1 MAEYVDLRSDTVTRP
16 TKDMLNAMLKAHV
29 GDDVYGEDPTVNML
43 EERVADLL
51 GFEAALFT
59 PSGTMANQIAIHC
72 HTRHGDSILTENESH
87 IFLYEAGAAAA
98 QSGVQFDLIPL
109 EDHWSDSSIESNIKP
124 EWLHYASTRL
134 IVVENTHNRASGRVT
149 NLETLKRIHRH
160 STKHNL
166 SLHCDGARLWN
177 AATALRCHERDLTS
191 VFDSVSV
198 CFSKGLGA
206 PVGSALASSK
216 AMIDRARK
224 IRKRWGGGMRQA
236 GYLAA
241 AAIYALDNNRERLE
255 KDHLHLKQ
263 LYDGIEQLAADGL
276 KITTSLPEIWTNIL
290 YFNVNN
296 ADFLTKNLKD
306 EGILLTHLG
315 HGKIRAVTHLQI
327 DETHIKKTLI
337 ALRNALK
344 KAPKQAH

>member
-1 MAEYVDLRSDTVTRP
+1 MAEYVDLRSDTVTQP
-16 TKDMLNAMLKAHV
+16 TKDMLSAMLKARV

-109 EDHWSDSSIESNIKP
+109 EDHWSDASIDSHIKP

-149 NLETLKRIHRH
+149 NGTTLERIHRH
-160 STKHNL
+160 AKKHNL

-177 AATALRCHERDLTS
+177 AATALRCPERDLTS

-206 PVGSALASSK
+206 PVGSALAGSK
-216 AMIDRARK
+216 ALIDRARK
-224 IRKRWGGGMRQA
+224 VRKRWGGGMRQA

-241 AAIYALDNNRERLE
+241 AAIYALDNNRGRLE
-255 KDHLHLKQ
+255 KDHFHLKQ

-290 YFNVNN
+290 YFNVNS

-315 HGKIRAVTHLQI
+315 HGKVRAVTHLHI
-327 DETHIKKTLI
+327 DESHINRTLD

-344 KAPKQAH
+344 KAPKHVH